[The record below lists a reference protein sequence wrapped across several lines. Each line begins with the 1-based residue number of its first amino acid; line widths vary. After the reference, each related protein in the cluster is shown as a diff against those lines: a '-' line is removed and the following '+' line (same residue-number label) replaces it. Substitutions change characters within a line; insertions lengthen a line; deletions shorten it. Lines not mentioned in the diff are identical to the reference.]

1 MADHFLPISFQLEIN
16 VPYTKAAKSR
26 RPHWNMAKDSARR
39 EIMQNSFKW
48 SHNSNMNNLHWKN
61 QRGNN
66 VAACFETGG
75 SKIEHS
81 GINVLCNRFIIGWE
95 TIAIWHAW
103 GIVFKTMDKLS
114 NLFFSQSKIA
124 KIGKNIQPSTV
135 AFILA
140 GDLTVNLY
148 T

>member
-1 MADHFLPISFQLEIN
+1 MYLAQKRQNLEDRIEIWPKILLGEKLCKFLLNDRITRIWIIYIEKISVE
-16 VPYTKAAKSR
+16 T
-26 RPHWNMAKDSARR
+26 
-39 EIMQNSFKW
+39 
-48 SHNSNMNNLHWKN
+48 
-61 QRGNN
+61 N

-95 TIAIWHAW
+95 TIAIWHAR

-114 NLFFSQSKIA
+114 NLFFSQSKIV